1 MQVHT
6 HTIIECSYTYCIDAV
21 ALQGLRQSIDRA
33 KLRQQQ
39 HQQQQQQLED
49 DLSSQQQQQQH
60 QQHQTTL
67 SNSAYAVSRAMQ
79 HVRTDTAAAA
89 ATANTST
96 NTSNSSTTD
105 DAETPVPSAPLP
117 GSPSDSD
124 HEGEVYGRTGRR
136 SVGVSRVVR
145 RRPSAAAIA
154 APVAAPAAVE
164 PAVVAPAAASAVPV
178 VVPAASRWA
187 QWTPTS
193 ALPYMPSTI
202 SSSASTAL
210 LPGAATLT
218 GERLRAVHS
227 DLVAVLAAIQQ
238 LTDSSSESSRRA
250 AAAATASATAS
261 TAASGVY
268 EQGGL
273 SAFVAQLSR
282 PRARHSLSD
291 GAEQAAWQQL
301 KDYDAL
307 VRTAA
312 GTPLES
318 RANSIGV

>member
-1 MQVHT
+1 VLT
-6 HTIIECSYTYCIDAV
+6 HCSDAV
-21 ALQGLRQSIDRA
+21 AALCPLQGLRQSIDRA

-39 HQQQQQQLED
+39 HQQQQEED
-49 DLSSQQQQQQH
+49 VLSSPQQQQQSA
-60 QQHQTTL
+60 L
-67 SNSAYAVSRAMQ
+67 STSAHAVSRAMQ
-79 HVRTDTAAAA
+79 QVRTDTAAAA
-89 ATANTST
+89 AVANT
-96 NTSNSSTTD
+96 NTISSSSATD

-154 APVAAPAAVE
+154 APAAAAATPAPAAVA
-164 PAVVAPAAASAVPV
+164 AVSAAVA
-178 VVPAASRWA
+178 VPAASRWA

-193 ALPYMPSTI
+193 ALPYMPSAI

-227 DLVAVLAAIQQ
+227 DLVAVLGAIQQ
-238 LTDSSSESSRRA
+238 LADSSSDSSRRA
-250 AAAATASATAS
+250 TTTATAATAG
-261 TAASGVY
+261 TAASDVY
-268 EQGGL
+268 GETGSL

>member
-1 MQVHT
+1 MQ
-6 HTIIECSYTYCIDAV
+6 
-21 ALQGLRQSIDRA
+21 Q
-33 KLRQQQ
+33 
-39 HQQQQQQLED
+39 
-49 DLSSQQQQQQH
+49 
-60 QQHQTTL
+60 
-67 SNSAYAVSRAMQ
+67 
-79 HVRTDTAAAA
+79 VRTDTAAAA
-89 ATANTST
+89 AVANT
-96 NTSNSSTTD
+96 NTISSSSATD

-154 APVAAPAAVE
+154 APAAVPTAAVATPAPAAVA
-164 PAVVAPAAASAVPV
+164 AVPAAVA
-178 VVPAASRWA
+178 VPAASRWA

-193 ALPYMPSTI
+193 ALPYMPSAI

-238 LTDSSSESSRRA
+238 LTDSSSDSSRRA
-250 AAAATASATAS
+250 TTTATAA

-268 EQGGL
+268 GETGSL